1 MSTLYSADDTRT
13 GNTSP
18 TLSFFPSRPLL
29 GAGPALSSAQGLPNR
44 PVALM
49 QRDTPTNLS
58 DSDKLGGGVSP
69 SVDSMYS
76 PNDTHGM
83 GVSGGVAKG
92 ARSKPLTTSFA
103 LPSPKAN
110 RDIVLLG
117 NGSHDNRSRDNED
130 KDSVCSEPVRGRGF
144 DTPPVTPTPSLPG
157 GLSLQMPA
165 HLRTQQGKKKK
176 VTSLEDKKEEREGET
191 DEIASGRSTPIIT
204 LPEVPKQRPQYASQ
218 FSPLQ
223 SVRPSLSASL
233 PVTRLRG
240 GDDVLSLKEQLKQL
254 MREKANLEGQL
265 ESVIDECQSTLKERS
280 QLQTKLAQ
288 AEVELSTIHTDLTN
302 SLTAAGRE
310 AAEEEEGGSDLQTE
324 LNRLESTLSQK
335 RSELASKSREIEK
348 ERKTVKDLSDELIS
362 ARGLLKEKERELG
375 EIQEQVRRHSSVLEE
390 KDDAIEELKRQNL
403 SLKGSLTSMES
414 SKAWLKEQLESA
426 IDTKA
431 KLQEELRGVR
441 ASGLTQSIKMEGL
454 QKESDLLKQQVA
466 DLQGSILRDKAKLV
480 TELEAIEAD
489 VIDKEGTFELVQA
502 EKEQLQEQ
510 LQLKSS
516 QLDKI
521 ISNLADQKA
530 ANAHLM
536 SELDDVNATN
546 SSLESR
552 LKTLEEENNKMTQQT
567 EQFQRQLAVKEEEG
581 KELKK
586 SKSTLQQQLQ
596 SKELST
602 VSKDGEIQNLKD
614 SIGILKH
621 ERDTL
626 NESKKVLEEEL
637 SRRQETSER
646 LESDFENSKNQLAQL
661 ESQLQAEKRKRQLL
675 ESEVS
680 DFESQLAEKQEE
692 LEEKEKSV
700 TALQSQSEDIRQHF
714 NSLQNRFEEIEN
726 ESGASLEEKD
736 KLIETLKSDR
746 KKALDQARALSESER
761 GMREEVARLKEEN
774 ANLQGQLDS
783 AVSSGPQLEDFKQVL
798 KEKNTLDSQLASER
812 LNHQQEGIKLQA
824 KVARLETELK
834 DVRKEGK
841 KKEREFEKKQESLDL
856 IIDDLQKQLEET
868 KKKDLAS
875 QPSTDEVDGLHEA
888 IEERNNMI
896 ETLGKDKTKLQ
907 EENTSL
913 RERLRESD
921 TRLMELEQEM
931 EDALQQLK
939 EEGEIERERF
949 EEEKQQLV
957 IEAQHL
963 KGRLSGIN
971 RSQQVMREHTTGL
984 EKSLAFKESQ
994 IQKLTGENNRAI
1006 AEKTN
1011 EIESLK
1017 TSVTELQD
1025 RESSLKSEL
1034 QQALNSAL
1042 LESQRADGMARDL
1055 ERLKEEL
1062 ERTRGASSS
1071 DKELRELRESVAN
1084 LEQVKTDLQGEV
1096 RILKQQLSLSED
1108 NVESIQR
1115 ELDEKEQLISILGQ
1129 DLKMTKEELD
1139 QSQNEMST
1147 LQSLL
1152 HEKKSPQRTLT
1163 SSTPHFIDGG
1173 LSPVVKGTGLDEKQS
1188 GEISSL
1194 KSQLGAKSK
1203 TLKNLHS
1210 CLRDLKNDMGD
1221 IQTRMDHHT
1230 SSLQNSYRSSQQLE
1244 EKIRSLQLSRSN
1256 SSHSTRSITPSN

>member
-49 QRDTPTNLS
+49 PRDTPTNLS

-76 PNDTHGM
+76 PNDTHRV

-92 ARSKPLTTSFA
+92 VRSNPLTTSFA
-103 LPSPKAN
+103 LPSPKTN

-117 NGSHDNRSRDNED
+117 NGSRDNED

-144 DTPPVTPTPSLPG
+144 DTPPATPTPSLPG

-176 VTSLEDKKEEREGET
+176 MTSLQDKKEET
-191 DEIASGRSTPIIT
+191 DEIVSGRSTPIIS
-204 LPEVPKQRPQYASQ
+204 LPEVPKERPQYMSQ

-240 GDDVLSLKEQLKQL
+240 GDDVLSLKEQLNQL
-254 MREKANLEGQL
+254 VREKANLEGQL

-310 AAEEEEGGSDLQTE
+310 TGEEEEGGSDLQTE

-348 ERKTVKDLSDELIS
+348 ERKTVKDLSDELS
-362 ARGLLKEKERELG
+362 NGRCLLKEKEKELD

-403 SLKGSLTSMES
+403 SLKGTLTSMES

-441 ASGLTQSIKMEGL
+441 ANGLTQSIKMEGL
-454 QKESDLLKQQVA
+454 QKESDLLRQQVA

-489 VIDKEGTFELVQA
+489 VIDKEGTFELIQA

-521 ISNLADQKA
+521 ISDLADQKA
-530 ANAHLM
+530 TNAHLM
-536 SELDDVNATN
+536 SELDDVNAT
-546 SSLESR
+546 SGSLESR
-552 LKTLEEENNKMTQQT
+552 LKTLEDENNKMTQQM
-567 EQFQRQLAVKEEEG
+567 EQYQRQLAVKEEEG

-602 VSKDGEIQNLKD
+602 VAKDGEIQNLKD
-614 SIGILKH
+614 SLGILKH

-637 SRRQETSER
+637 SRYQETNER
-646 LESDFENSKNQLAQL
+646 LESDFENSKNQLVQL

-680 DFESQLAEKQEE
+680 NFESQLTEKQEE

-714 NSLQNRFEEIEN
+714 NSLQSRFEEIEN

-736 KLIETLKSDR
+736 KLIETLKSNR
-746 KKALDQARALSESER
+746 KKALDQARALSETER
-761 GMREEVARLKEEN
+761 EMREEVAKLKEEN

-783 AVSSGPQLEDFKQVL
+783 AVSSGPQLEDFKQIL
-798 KEKNTLDSQLASER
+798 KEKNALDSQLATER

-856 IIDDLQKQLEET
+856 INDDLQKQLEET
-868 KKKDLAS
+868 KKNNLVS
-875 QPSTDEVDGLHEA
+875 VYHFVPCLHY
-888 IEERNNMI
+888 M
-896 ETLGKDKTKLQ
+896 
-907 EENTSL
+907 
-913 RERLRESD
+913 
-921 TRLMELEQEM
+921 
-931 EDALQQLK
+931 
-939 EEGEIERERF
+939 
-949 EEEKQQLV
+949 
-957 IEAQHL
+957 
-963 KGRLSGIN
+963 
-971 RSQQVMREHTTGL
+971 
-984 EKSLAFKESQ
+984 
-994 IQKLTGENNRAI
+994 
-1006 AEKTN
+1006 
-1011 EIESLK
+1011 
-1017 TSVTELQD
+1017 
-1025 RESSLKSEL
+1025 
-1034 QQALNSAL
+1034 
-1042 LESQRADGMARDL
+1042 
-1055 ERLKEEL
+1055 
-1062 ERTRGASSS
+1062 
-1071 DKELRELRESVAN
+1071 
-1084 LEQVKTDLQGEV
+1084 
-1096 RILKQQLSLSED
+1096 
-1108 NVESIQR
+1108 
-1115 ELDEKEQLISILGQ
+1115 
-1129 DLKMTKEELD
+1129 
-1139 QSQNEMST
+1139 
-1147 LQSLL
+1147 
-1152 HEKKSPQRTLT
+1152 
-1163 SSTPHFIDGG
+1163 
-1173 LSPVVKGTGLDEKQS
+1173 
-1188 GEISSL
+1188 
-1194 KSQLGAKSK
+1194 
-1203 TLKNLHS
+1203 
-1210 CLRDLKNDMGD
+1210 
-1221 IQTRMDHHT
+1221 
-1230 SSLQNSYRSSQQLE
+1230 Y
-1244 EKIRSLQLSRSN
+1244 
-1256 SSHSTRSITPSN
+1256 